1 MVDVIK
7 IRSFLAANSEKML
20 ENIAIQRHAG
30 KIDTED
36 LFSCEDEIYSQTI
49 ILEKNV
55 PEISKINILLQ
66 EKESLGLYVSGN
78 PLDEYK
84 ELLQWCRDTSGRDDV
99 YLVLIDKIKKIF
111 TKTNAMMFTLQISA
125 PDLSVEGI
133 IFPKNA
139 LNVSSILEEKEL
151 YWVQGKIQESKRKT
165 TDSVKV
171 LEEIMEV
178 SDENTTENEI
188 KEFDEL
194 PKLIINN
201 INKFEDGVLK
211 LFANEEIPLS
221 VNREVKF
228 KNLDWENLKKSPANI
243 THLSTKNDN
252 YSNDSEIKAN
262 NYIKIIRLEK
272 SIGAQKL
279 KQIITD
285 FKKSSFIGGIE
296 VFVEVENSDGF
307 KRAKGSFWVS
317 EEIVK
322 SYGI

>member
-36 LFSCEDEIYSQTI
+36 LFSCEDEIYSQTM

-78 PLDEYK
+78 PLDDYK
-84 ELLQWCRDTSGRDDV
+84 ELLQWCRDTSGRDDI
-99 YLVLIDKIKKIF
+99 YLVLIDKINKIF
-111 TKTNAMMFTLQISA
+111 TKTNTMMFTLQISV

-165 TDSVKV
+165 NDPARV
-171 LEEIMEV
+171 LDEIMEA
-178 SDENTTENEI
+178 SDENTAENEI

-211 LFANEEIPLS
+211 LFANEEIPLP
-221 VNREVKF
+221 VNREAKF
-228 KNLDWENLKKSPANI
+228 KNLDWKNLKKLPANI
-243 THLSTKNDN
+243 THLSNKNEN
-252 YSNDSEIKAN
+252 YSNNSEIKAN
-262 NYIKIIRLEK
+262 KCLKIIRLKK

-307 KRAKGSFWVS
+307 KRVKGSFWVS
-317 EEIVK
+317 EEILK
-322 SYGI
+322 NYGI